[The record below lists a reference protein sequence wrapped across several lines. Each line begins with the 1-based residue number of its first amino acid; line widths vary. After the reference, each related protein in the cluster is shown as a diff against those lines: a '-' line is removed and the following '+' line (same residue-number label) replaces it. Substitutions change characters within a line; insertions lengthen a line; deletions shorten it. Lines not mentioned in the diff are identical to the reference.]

1 MIEVLIKN
9 KTYKAFQSMIL
20 TAGFNELCRSFTMTT
35 FEDLASD
42 IKIQDKIEIF
52 IDGDKFLTG
61 YIEGFASEIDA
72 SQSSLSFEGRSL
84 TADLVDCN
92 PEIDGA
98 YFKNKNYKDVVSNII
113 SKFGIKLKTS
123 LDTGVIKYTAIN
135 QGETCLDYL
144 KRITAKYGYIL
155 TTNENS
161 DLVIENKST
170 GTLKGILHWESSR
183 IIRATRSSN
192 YANRFSKYICKS
204 QDVKSTSQGVF
215 EDTGVNRYRPKII
228 TEEGAGTSPTER
240 ARNEALRSTG
250 EAIKVSIQ
258 YKGHR
263 LEGTGELFEIGKEIY
278 VYYPRL
284 RIDQKMLIEN
294 ISFSQDQSQGITTDI
309 NLVDPR
315 AYYGD
320 KPRVNQSDKELK
332 DLISVK

>member
-1 MIEVLIKN
+1 MITVLVNN
-9 KTYKAFQSMIL
+9 KKYNAFQTMIL

-35 FEDLASD
+35 FEDLSSE

-52 IDGDKFLTG
+52 IDDDKFLTG
-61 YIEGFASEIDA
+61 YIEGFASEIDGN
-72 SQSSLSFEGRSL
+72 SSSLSFEGRSL

-92 PEIDGA
+92 PEIDGS
-98 YFKNKNYKDVVSNII
+98 YFKNKNYKEVVFNII
-113 SKFGIKLKTS
+113 SKFNIKLKTS
-123 LDTGVIKYTAIN
+123 IDTGVIKYTAIN

-144 KRITAKYGYIL
+144 RRITAKYEYIL
-155 TTNENS
+155 TTNENG

-170 GTLKGILHWESSR
+170 GTLRGMLHWETSR

-204 QDVKSTSQGVF
+204 QEAKNTSQGIF
-215 EDTGVNRYRPKII
+215 EDVGVNRYRPKVII
-228 TEEGAGTSPTER
+228 EEGAGTSPTER

-250 EAIKVSIQ
+250 EAIKVSIK

-263 LEGTGELFEIGKEIY
+263 LETTNELFEAGKEIY
-278 VYYPRL
+278 VFYPKL

-294 ISFSQDQSQGITTDI
+294 VSFSQNQTEGVTTDI

-315 AYYGD
+315 AYYGE
-320 KPRVNQSDKELK
+320 KPRINKSDKELK
-332 DLISVK
+332 ELISVQ

>member
-9 KTYKAFQSMIL
+9 KRYNAFQSMIL
-20 TAGFNELCRSFTMTT
+20 TAGFNELCRSFDMKT
-35 FEDLASD
+35 FEELAKD
-42 IKIQDKIEIF
+42 IQMQDKIEIF

-61 YIEGFASEIDA
+61 YIEGFASEIDGN
-72 SQSSLSFEGRSL
+72 QSSLSFQGRSL

-92 PEIDGA
+92 PEIDGS
-98 YFKNKNYKDVVSNII
+98 YFKNKNYKEVVNNII

-155 TTNENS
+155 TTNEHG

-170 GTLKGILHWESSR
+170 GSLKGVLHQDSSR

-204 QDVKSTSQGVF
+204 QDKKTTTQGVY
-215 EDTGVNRYRPKII
+215 EDTGVTRYRPKVI

-250 EAIKVSIQ
+250 EAIKVAIN

-263 LEGTGELFEIGKEIY
+263 LENTNELFEIGKEIY

-294 ISFSQDQSQGITTDI
+294 ISFSQDQTQGIITDI

-332 DLISVK
+332 ELISVK

>member
-1 MIEVLIKN
+1 MIEVLVKN

-20 TAGFNELCRSFTMTT
+20 TAGFNELCRSFTMAT
-35 FEDLASD
+35 FEELASD
-42 IKIQDKIEIF
+42 INIQDKIEIF

-61 YIEGFASEIDA
+61 YIEGFASEINS
-72 SQSSLSFEGRSL
+72 SQSTLSFEGRSL

-98 YFKNKNYKDVVSNII
+98 YFKNKNYKDVVTNII
-113 SKFGIKLKTS
+113 SKFGIKLKMS
-123 LDTGVIKYTAIN
+123 IDADVLKYTAVN
-135 QGETCLDYL
+135 QAETCLDYL
-144 KRITAKYGYIL
+144 RRITAKYGYIL
-155 TTNENS
+155 TTNEHG
-161 DLVIENKST
+161 DLVIENQST
-170 GTLKGILHWESSR
+170 GTLKGNLHWQSSR

-204 QDVKSTSQGVF
+204 QDKKNTLQGVF
-215 EDTGVNRYRPKII
+215 NDAGVNRYRPKVI
-228 TEEGAGTSPTER
+228 TEEGVGTSPTER

-263 LEGTGELFEIGKEIY
+263 LENTNELFEVGKEIY
-278 VYYPRL
+278 VYYPSL
-284 RIDQKMLIEN
+284 RINQKMLIEN
-294 ISFSQDQSQGITTDI
+294 ISFSQDESQGVTTDL

-315 AYYGD
+315 AYYGE

-332 DLISVK
+332 DLISAG

>member
-9 KTYKAFQSMIL
+9 KKYNAFQSMIL

-52 IDGDKFLTG
+52 IDDDKFLTG
-61 YIEGFASEIDA
+61 YIEGFASEID
-72 SQSSLSFEGRSL
+72 SDSSSLSFEGRSL

-92 PEIDGA
+92 PEIDGS

-123 LDTGVIKYTAIN
+123 IDTGVIKYTAIN

-144 KRITAKYGYIL
+144 RRITAKYGYIL
-155 TTNENS
+155 TTNEHG
-161 DLVIENKST
+161 DLIIENKST

-192 YANRFSKYICKS
+192 YSNRFSKYICKS
-204 QDVKSTSQGVF
+204 QDVKNTSQGVF
-215 EDTGVNRYRPKII
+215 EDTGVNRYRPKVI

-263 LEGTGELFEIGKEIY
+263 LEQTNELFEIGKEIY
-278 VYYPRL
+278 VFYPKL

-315 AYYGD
+315 AYYGE
-320 KPRVNQSDKELK
+320 KPRINQSDKELK
-332 DLISVK
+332 ELISVK